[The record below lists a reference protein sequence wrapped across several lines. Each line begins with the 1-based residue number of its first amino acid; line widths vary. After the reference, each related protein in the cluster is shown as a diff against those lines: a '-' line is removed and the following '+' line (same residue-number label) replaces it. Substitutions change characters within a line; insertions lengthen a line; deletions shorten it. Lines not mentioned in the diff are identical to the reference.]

1 MSRSLAPVIPFLTE
15 QIYQNLV
22 RSVYPDAHQSI
33 HHTLWPKVD
42 QNAIDQ
48 KLIDQMKLAR
58 ETASQGLSAR
68 SNAGLKVR
76 QPLAQVLVHVKEGRG
91 ELEPELI
98 DIVLDELNIKE
109 LEFIQDA
116 SSLVQYV
123 VLPNNKILGPKY
135 GSDFPKAK
143 EALSSLD
150 PNRVAALVNDGK
162 EISTDSGFVFLPDE
176 ILISTVAA
184 EGYATVDSN
193 FLTVAIETE
202 ITQALREEGLARELI
217 RRVQDFRKKADFD
230 IADRIHLVYQA
241 TPMLKDAIQAHQDY
255 IKEETLSLEM
265 SEGDP
270 EKGMYSGTSSFEGE
284 EVTLGLKVV
293 E

>member
-1 MSRSLAPVIPFLTE
+1 MIRILAPVIPFLTE
-15 QIYQNLV
+15 EIYQNLV
-22 RSVYPDAHQSI
+22 RSLYPDARESI
-33 HHTLWPKVD
+33 HHTLWPEAD
-42 QNAIDQ
+42 QEAIDL
-48 KLIDQMKLAR
+48 KLIEQMKLAR

-76 QPLAQVLVHVKEGRG
+76 QPLAGVLVHVKEGRG

-109 LEFIQDA
+109 LKFIQDA
-116 SSLVQYV
+116 SSLIQYV
-123 VLPNNKILGPKY
+123 VLPDNKILGPKY

-150 PNRVAALVNDGK
+150 PNHVAALVHDGK
-162 EISTDSGFVFLPDE
+162 EISTDSGFIFTPDE
-176 ILISTVAA
+176 ILISTDAA

-202 ITQALREEGLARELI
+202 LTQELREEGLARELI
-217 RRVQDFRKKADFD
+217 RRIQDFRKKADFD
-230 IADRIHLVYQA
+230 IADRINLVYQA
-241 TPMLKDAIQAHQDY
+241 SPLLKDAIQAHQDY
-255 IKEETLSLEM
+255 IMAETLAKELV
-265 SEGDP
+265 EGDP

-293 E
+293 V